1 MHAHQKAV
9 QMNQK
14 TFIATLSSY
23 SGVGLEMR
31 TAFGVMVSLMVFL
44 LAAGCYAQS
53 ISNPQSVSG
62 DFGRNWINSFNA
74 QNPQPADQNLKNDL
88 WSWGSAPKGSIMV
101 NGNLVPDPYYFWKSL
116 NYTSGWLGRVYVDPT
131 TGNPVYGYIEP
142 YTGRLIY
149 YYVDPKTK
157 KPVYTNSYPNTY
169 PSYGYPNYG
178 TVPTYYSPYY
188 LPTGY
193 LPQAVSY

>member
-1 MHAHQKAV
+1 
-9 QMNQK
+9 MNQK

-31 TAFGVMVSLMVFL
+31 TAFGVIVSLIIFL
-44 LAAGCYAQS
+44 LAEGCYAQS
-53 ISNPQSVSG
+53 VSYPQSVSG
-62 DFGRNWINSFNA
+62 DFGRNWISSFNA

-131 TGNPVYGYIEP
+131 TGNPVYGYIDP
-142 YTGRLIY
+142 YTGWPIY

-169 PSYGYPNYG
+169 PTYGYPNYG
-178 TVPTYYSPYY
+178 TVPPYYSSYY

-193 LPQAVSY
+193 LPPSVSY